1 MNGPLDRP
9 PIAGEFKD
17 AVEHNPTYAK
27 RVGSTPPFS
36 LRLTKEEKAFL
47 RKAAE
52 HMPLGAYIQLLC
64 LKGYPEQAGTLAT
77 SVFELGHTALFLERE
92 AAKATE

>member
-36 LRLTKEEKAFL
+36 LRLTKE
-47 RKAAE
+47 
-52 HMPLGAYIQLLC
+52 
-64 LKGYPEQAGTLAT
+64 
-77 SVFELGHTALFLERE
+77 
-92 AAKATE
+92 